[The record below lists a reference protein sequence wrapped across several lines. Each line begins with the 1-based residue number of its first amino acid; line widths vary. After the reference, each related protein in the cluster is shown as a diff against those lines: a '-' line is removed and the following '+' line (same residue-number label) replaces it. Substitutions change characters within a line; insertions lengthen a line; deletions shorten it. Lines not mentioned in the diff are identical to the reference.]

1 MHKNIVAFDELAF
14 ESAAELKWL
23 LSCRCEVEFIWKG
36 KAYSITHPDGH
47 HCISE
52 GHYLKDGKAY
62 NLLSHTEYDISNM
75 LESDDLDEIMNFEI
89 DGDKLRDIATKIG
102 VVDRTL

>member
-1 MHKNIVAFDELAF
+1 MSRNIVAFDELAF

-36 KAYSITHPDGH
+36 KAYSITHPNGH
-47 HCISE
+47 CEISE
-52 GHYLKDGKAY
+52 GCYLKDGKAF
-62 NLLSHTEYDISNM
+62 NVLSHTEYNIADSFA
-75 LESDDLDEIMNFEI
+75 SDDLDEIMNFKI

-102 VVDRTL
+102 IIGRCI